1 MEGLNKII
9 SFVLGLVV
17 VIVFYAVVTGKLDLK
32 SKLTKTTKSQTISGV
47 SSDQTTPTPTKT
59 TTSGSVN
66 SVKTATNSYGS
77 YKTNGKTTSIPSTG
91 LPVLFI
97 PSLLGAAI
105 GGSFLKKVGKKS

>member
-17 VIVFYAVVTGKLDLK
+17 VIVFFAVVTGKLDLK

-59 TTSGSVN
+59 TTS
-66 SVKTATNSYGS
+66 
-77 YKTNGKTTSIPSTG
+77 TG